1 MKKKYR
7 FAAIALGLFLLTPSI
22 AWSQAKDLSWGTS
35 AVGSS
40 GHKALVGLAQL
51 LNREMKGYRVNVLPT
66 PGAIAS
72 VKGYAIGQFD
82 GYYGADIAFYE
93 MARDADR
100 FKGFRSQMKRQPVQ
114 SFWTFTLEVGLGM
127 LGRDRKKYKQWRDL
141 SGERVFTGPLPWD
154 VRATLER
161 AMTAVGLKH
170 KYVEV
175 DLAMAGSALERGDI
189 RGLIVYTAG
198 HTSPAPW
205 LVEAQL
211 GTDLAILN
219 PSPSEIEIIRKAGMQ
234 VVEVSPKVF
243 KKTVHVD
250 KMLFVPFFYGFH
262 LGMEI
267 PENDV
272 YTMLTV
278 IEKNIDELVKTD
290 ASFAQLK
297 AGMPKF
303 QRSGVESSVND
314 VMVHPGLARYMKERG
329 VWDAKWDKR
338 IAKPK

>member
-1 MKKKYR
+1 MKKYS
-7 FAAIALGLFLLTPSI
+7 FVTIALGFFFLTSSP

-40 GHKALVGLAQL
+40 GHKALVSLAGIL
-51 LNREMKGYRVNVLPT
+51 SREMKDYRVTVLPT
-66 PGAIAS
+66 PGAIAT
-72 VKGYAIGQFD
+72 VKGYATGQFD

-93 MARDADR
+93 MARDIDR
-100 FKGFRSQMKRQPVQ
+100 FKGFRAQMKREPVQ
-114 SFWTFTLEVGLGM
+114 SFWTFTLEVGLGI
-127 LGRDRKKYKQWRDL
+127 LARDRNKYKQWRDL

-161 AMTAVGLKH
+161 AMAAVGLKH

-175 DLAMAGSALERGDI
+175 DLAMTGSALERGDI
-189 RGLIVYTAG
+189 RGLIIYTAG
-198 HTSPAPW
+198 HTSPPPW

-219 PSPSEIEIIRKAGMQ
+219 PSQGEIETIRKAGLE
-234 VVEVSPKVF
+234 VVDVSPKVF

-250 KMLFVPFFYGFH
+250 RMQFVPFFYGFH
-262 LGMEI
+262 VGLEV
-267 PENDV
+267 PEKDV

-278 IEKNIDELVKTD
+278 VEKNVDELVKTD

-303 QRSGVESSVND
+303 QRMGVESAVND
-314 VMVHPGLARYMKERG
+314 VMIHPGLARYMKERG
-329 VWDAKWDKR
+329 VWDSKWDKR
-338 IAKPK
+338 VAKAR